1 MLAASLF
8 SHSRQRSKATESG
21 SNYANQLTSITS
33 YELFYLDDQQEF
45 GLYRR
50 HFEKDGCG
58 FGLIAQMD
66 GLPSHWLVNT
76 AVKAL
81 SNLTHRGAI
90 AADGKTGDGCGLL
103 LSIPEKFFRQLATQE
118 KFTLAKKFAIG
129 MIFHHTNAK
138 TAQSARDIV
147 EQELKK
153 KELTPVGWR
162 VVPTENVALGAAA
175 LSTKPGIE
183 QLFINAPPNL
193 STVQFERR
201 LYAARRAAENRIAPV
216 DRQFYIC
223 SLSSKVI
230 VYKGLFMPDNLTSF
244 FPELKAP
251 ELESSLAVFHQRFST
266 NTAPT
271 WHLAQPF
278 RMLAHNGEIN
288 TIQSNRNWAIARSGK
303 FSDSLHENIDELLP
317 IVEFASSDSAS
328 LDNMLEFLVAGGID
342 IFRAMQILVPPAWQN
357 VDHMAPDLRAF
368 HSYNSLHSEPWDGP
382 AGIVLTDGRY
392 AACVMDRNGLRP
404 ARYIISADRH
414 ITLCTEIGV
423 YDYQEKELIAK
434 GRLKPGQMIAADTR
448 TGELLLPE
456 AINSLM
462 ANRQPY
468 NRWLKQRQQRIY
480 TRLLD
485 YSHLSV
491 KLNPFERK
499 IYKKLF
505 DLSFEEQEQILRV
518 LSELGQEAVGSM
530 GDDTPLPVLSKH
542 PRSLYDYFRQQF
554 AQVTNPPIDPLRE
567 KIVMSLETTIGVSMG
582 LFEETNE
589 HATRLI
595 IGSPVL
601 SGRKF
606 QTLMEEQYPA
616 FRVYRIDIVYQPEE
630 GLRQAI
636 NRVCDEAVAAVQAG
650 YLIVTLSD
658 RHIRQDNLPIH
669 ALLATGAVH
678 HRLIREGLRCDAN
691 IVVETATA
699 RDPHHFAVLIGY
711 GATAIYPYLSYSTV
725 REMAGEQS
733 GEKHSLSAIRA
744 YRQGIKKGLFKIMSK
759 MGISTIASYRGAQ
772 LFEAVGLSQ
781 EVVDLCF
788 NGTVSRIQ
796 GTSFTD
802 LHKEQCQLSAA
813 AWDPR
818 KNVRHGGQLKFTND
832 GEYHAFHPDI
842 VHTLH
847 AAVASGSVDDY
858 QKFAALVNER
868 EPAVLRDLL
877 HVQTHRQPIP
887 LSDVEPI
894 ESILCRFDSAAMSLG
909 ALSPEAHQVLA
920 EAMNEI
926 GGRSNSGE
934 GGEDPARYGT
944 PKTSKIK
951 QVASGRFGVTPQY
964 LVNAEVLQ
972 IKIAQGAKP
981 GEGGQLPGHKVSEMI
996 AALRYSSP
1004 GVSLI
1009 SPPPHHDIY
1018 SIEDLAQLIFDLKQ
1032 VNPQALVSVKLVSE
1046 AGVGTIAAGVAKA
1059 YADLITIAGYDGGTG
1074 ASPITSVKYAGSPWE
1089 LGLVETQQ
1097 TLRLNGLRHL
1107 VRLQVDGGL
1116 KTGLDVVKAAILGA
1130 DSFGFGTVP
1139 MLAMGC
1145 KYLRVCHLNNCATGV
1160 ATQNSNLRERHFV
1173 GTKER
1178 VVRYFH
1184 FVAEEVRN
1192 ILARM
1197 GQHSLND
1204 VIGRPEFLE
1213 ILPGKTDKQRRLDLS
1228 PLLST
1233 AGAADTVP
1241 RRCTAPRNEP
1251 WDRAPLAERMVGD
1264 ALPGIKAGHGGSFHY
1279 TIRNINRSIG
1289 ARLSGEIAK
1298 ANQALESPVKVSFT
1312 GVAGQSFGAW
1322 NAAGLEL
1329 YLEGDAND
1337 YVGKGMS
1344 GGKIV
1349 LMPSKDSSLDTRYT
1363 PIAGNTCLYGA
1374 TGGKLFA
1381 AGTAG
1386 ERFAVRNSGAIAVL
1400 EGCGDHGCEYMT
1412 GGAVLS
1418 LGGTGVN
1425 FGAGMTGGIAFVLDL
1440 ERVFVD
1446 CYNHE
1451 LIDIHRLTHEDM
1463 EPHLSYLH
1471 ELIGEYV
1478 EETGSRWGKT
1488 VNDDFLELV
1497 GRFWLV
1503 KPKASEI
1510 NDLMET
1516 LREAA

>member
-1 MLAASLF
+1 M
-8 SHSRQRSKATESG
+8 
-21 SNYANQLTSITS
+21 NQIHDIKDT
-33 YELFYLDDQQEF
+33 
-45 GLYRR
+45 GLYRPQ
-50 HFEKDGCG
+50 FEKDGCG

-66 GLPSHWLVNT
+66 GLPSHWLVET

-90 AADGKTGDGCGLL
+90 AADGKTGDGCGILL
-103 LSIPEKFFRQLATQE
+103 RIPDAFFRHVAAQQDIALS
-118 KFTLAKKFAIG
+118 KKFAIG
-129 MIFHHTNAK
+129 MVFQNSDP
-138 TAQSARDIV
+138 AQAQHARNIV
-147 EQELKK
+147 EQELRK
-153 KELTPVGWR
+153 KELEPVGWR
-162 VVPTENVALGAAA
+162 VVPTNADALGNAA
-175 LSTKPGIE
+175 LSSKPDIE
-183 QLFINAPPNL
+183 QILINAPTNL
-193 STVQFERR
+193 SSVQFERR
-201 LYAARRAAENRIAPV
+201 LYSARRIAENRIAST
-216 DRQFYIC
+216 DQQFYCC

-230 VYKGLFMPDNLTSF
+230 VYKGLVMPENLTLF
-244 FPELKAP
+244 FPELEDP
-251 ELESSLAVFHQRFST
+251 LLESSLAVFHQRFST

-271 WHLAQPF
+271 WKLAQPF

-288 TIQSNRNWAIARSGK
+288 TIQSNRNWTVARSSK
-303 FSDSLHENIDELLP
+303 FSDSLHEDIDELLP
-317 IVEFASSDSAS
+317 IVDFESSDSAS
-328 LDNMLEFLVAGGID
+328 LDNMLDFLVTGGMD
-342 IFRAMQILVPPAWQN
+342 VFRAMQILVPPAWQN
-357 VDHMAPDLRAF
+357 VDTIEPNLRAF
-368 HSYNSLHSEPWDGP
+368 HSFNSLHAEPWDGP

-392 AACVMDRNGLRP
+392 AACAMDRNGLRP
-404 ARYIISADRH
+404 ARYVISADRY

-423 YDYQEKELIAK
+423 YDYEEKDLIAK
-434 GRLKPGQMIAADTR
+434 GRLKPGEMIAADTR
-448 TGELLLPE
+448 TGELLLPDE
-456 AINSLM
+456 INSM
-462 ANRQPY
+462 VANRQPY

-485 YSHLSV
+485 FSHLSI

-505 DLSFEEQEQILRV
+505 RLSYEEQTQVLRV
-518 LSELGQEAVGSM
+518 LSDLGQEAVGSM
-530 GDDTPLPVLSKH
+530 GDDTPLPVLSKQN
-542 PRSLYDYFRQQF
+542 RSLYSYFRQQF

-567 KIVMSLETTIGVSMG
+567 KIVMSLETTIGNTMG
-582 LFEETNE
+582 LFEESNE
-589 HATRLI
+589 HAKRLI
-595 IGSPVL
+595 IGSPIL

-606 QTLMEEQYPA
+606 QTLMEQQDPE
-616 FRVYRIDIVYQPEE
+616 FRVYRIDIVYPRGE
-630 GLRQAI
+630 GLKNAI
-636 NRVCDEAVAAVQAG
+636 VRICDEATKAVKNG
-650 YLIVTLSD
+650 HLIITLSD
-658 RHIRQDNLPIH
+658 RNIDKDSLPIH
-669 ALLATGAVH
+669 ALLATGAIH
-678 HRLIREGLRCDAN
+678 HRLIQEGLRCDAN
-691 IVVETATA
+691 LIVETATA

-725 REMAGEQS
+725 REMVGEHAPE
-733 GEKHSLSAIRA
+733 GRSLGAIRS

-772 LFEAVGLSQ
+772 LFEAVGLSS

-788 NGTVSRIQ
+788 SGTVSRIE
-796 GTSFTD
+796 GTTFED
-802 LHKEQCQLSAA
+802 IEADQFELADA

-818 KNVRHGGQLKFTND
+818 QPVAHGGLLKFESN
-832 GEYHAFHPDI
+832 GEYHAYHPDV
-842 VHTLH
+842 VHLLH
-847 AAVASGSVDDY
+847 AAVQSGEQRDY
-858 QKFAALVNER
+858 NEFAALVNGR
-868 EPAVLRDLL
+868 DPAVLRDLL
-877 HVQTHRQPIP
+877 SIRVKPGAAID
-887 LSDVEPI
+887 LSEVEPA
-894 ESILCRFDSAAMSLG
+894 EAVLARFDSAAMSLG
-909 ALSPEAHQVLA
+909 ALSPEAHEVLA

-944 PKTSKIK
+944 SRTSKIK
-951 QVASGRFGVTPQY
+951 QVASGRFGVTPHY

-996 AALRYSSP
+996 AALRYSLP

-1032 VNPQALVSVKLVSE
+1032 VNPSALVSVKLVSE

-1059 YADLITIAGYDGGTG
+1059 YADMITIAGYDGGTG
-1074 ASPITSVKYAGSPWE
+1074 ASPITSLKYAGSPWE

-1097 TLRLNGLRHL
+1097 TLRMNGLRHL

-1130 DSFGFGTVP
+1130 DSFGFGTAP

-1160 ATQNSNLRERHFV
+1160 ATQDENLRTRHFV

-1178 VVRYFH
+1178 VVRYFR
-1184 FVAEEVRN
+1184 FVAQEVRE
-1192 ILARM
+1192 ILASIGER
-1197 GQHSLND
+1197 SLDD
-1204 VIGRPEFLE
+1204 VIGRPELLE
-1213 ILPGKTDKQRRLDLS
+1213 ILPGTTTKQKRLDLS
-1228 PLLST
+1228 SLLST
-1233 AGAADTVP
+1233 ASVPDTAP
-1241 RRCTAPRNEP
+1241 RRCSAKRNQP
-1251 WDRAPLAERMVGD
+1251 WDQAQLAERIVKD
-1264 ALPGIKAGHGGSFHY
+1264 ALPTIKKGTGGTFNY
-1279 TIRNINRSIG
+1279 EIRNTNRSIG

-1298 ANQALESPVKVSFT
+1298 ANVAPTAPIKVYFK
-1312 GVAGQSFGAW
+1312 GIAGQSFGAW
-1322 NAAGLEL
+1322 NAPGLEL

-1337 YVGKGMS
+1337 YVGKGMA

-1349 LMPSKDSSLDTRYT
+1349 LKPAAQSPLETRST

-1400 EGCGDHGCEYMT
+1400 EGLGDHGCEYMT

-1451 LIDIHRLTHEDM
+1451 LIDIHRLTHEDL

-1471 ELIGEYV
+1471 ELIDEYV
-1478 EETGSRWGKT
+1478 LESGSRWGQT
-1488 VNDDFLELV
+1488 VSDDFLELA

-1503 KPKASEI
+1503 KPKASSI
-1510 NDLMET
+1510 KDLMET